1 MSFYIEGREITETAN
16 VQIEC
21 KNRKMRAKIQMR
33 ETMRNNPRNN
43 ENDFDGSEY
52 FEDRR
57 NKRARRRKRT
67 RAYTIAGLA
76 GTLIVL
82 VGVMYLGVWL
92 LDRSK
97 NPETEDALA
106 EQITYTQ
113 DEVDTLLAEIEI
125 QAQEDAQQAAQDREA
140 EILGGIQQ
148 SLSDGITVLKTLR
161 PYYPDK
167 LVLASEGK
175 YHFVPIKDNLKHHT
189 YQESNLSVLE
199 NGEFQYSEDG
209 QVISHKGIDVSKH
222 QGEINW
228 QQVAE
233 DGVEFAFIRVAY
245 RGYGEEGKLNV
256 DERFEENIEGALAA
270 GIKVGVYIYSQA
282 ITEEE
287 LREEAEFVLEKIA
300 PYKIECPV
308 VYDVEKVFGADG
320 RMNSLSVEER
330 TKMAVLFCQLIE
342 NAGYKPMLYHNMEMA
357 ALMINLDELE
367 SYDKWFAYYSDDFYY
382 PYDFSIWQYTEKGN
396 VKGVKGEVD
405 LNISFKPLWE

>member
-1 MSFYIEGREITETAN
+1 M
-16 VQIEC
+16 
-21 KNRKMRAKIQMR
+21 KNSQ
-33 ETMRNNPRNN
+33 RNN

-57 NKRARRRKRT
+57 NRRARRRKRT

-76 GTLIVL
+76 GILVVL
-82 VGVMYLGVWL
+82 VGVMYFGVWL
-92 LDRSK
+92 LNRSE

-106 EQITYTQ
+106 EQITTVYTQ
-113 DEVDTLLAEIEI
+113 DEVDTLLADFEI
-125 QAQEDAQQAAQDREA
+125 QAKEDALRAAKDKEA
-140 EILGGIQQ
+140 EILDGIQK
-148 SLSDGITVLKTLR
+148 SLSDGTSVLKTLR

-167 LVLASEGK
+167 LVLASDGK

-189 YQESNLSVLE
+189 YEESNLSVLE

-256 DERFEENIEGALAA
+256 DECFEENIEGALAA

-300 PYKIECPV
+300 PYKIECPI

-330 TKMAVLFCQLIE
+330 TRMAVLFCQMIE
-342 NAGYKPMLYHNMEMA
+342 NAGYKPMLYHNMEMGV
-357 ALMINLDELE
+357 LMINLDELE
-367 SYDKWFAYYSDDFYY
+367 GYDKWFAYYSDDFYY
-382 PYDFSIWQYTEKGN
+382 PYDYAIWQYTEKGN

-405 LNISFKPLWE
+405 LNISFKPLWEE